1 MQESRGHHTACA
13 LAQGANRSLQRFAGE
28 VLDVSLALET
38 DVRFEGRLSR
48 QAQPPQALE
57 PALKRCKTP
66 SRSRRLCS
74 RTLSSSA
81 WACAPLCVG
90 APWPVEHLLAEP
102 SETVFQNF
110 LCAEVSASEPQKCPN
125 RRGVV
130 SAPEKRL
137 RNGHLTRRAQEL
149 PGTWESS
156 RLGGTASAYMPP
168 LRPGSLLSIVITAPC
183 GASLYPPQVQGV
195 VRTSQATEKHH

>member
-1 MQESRGHHTACA
+1 M
-13 LAQGANRSLQRFAGE
+13 
-28 VLDVSLALET
+28 SLALET

-125 RRGVV
+125 RRRLV

-137 RNGHLTRRAQEL
+137 RNGLLQGARVTWHVGELAARWDCLCIHAPPTPRVTAEHCHYCPVRCLSVSSTSPGGCENKPSHRKTPLKTHLSKLL
-149 PGTWESS
+149 PKLSVV
-156 RLGGTASAYMPP
+156 ASAHFMHP
-168 LRPGSLLSIVITAPC
+168 LPR
-183 GASLYPPQVQGV
+183 AS
-195 VRTSQATEKHH
+195 